1 MPLAS
6 DADGEVRRYAGGTL
20 TVTALAPTVTV
31 TETETETDIKIEL
44 GGDGKK
50 EEILPDGR
58 DNQQLTCRRTACI
71 RELSSSVRSN
81 T

>member
-31 TETETETDIKIEL
+31 TETETVTVTVAATVTGCLRIIIGWVRFLVVCFLYNANPNPRKLICC
-44 GGDGKK
+44 GKK
-50 EEILPDGR
+50 
-58 DNQQLTCRRTACI
+58 
-71 RELSSSVRSN
+71 
-81 T
+81 